1 MFSETISLGEGVQVL
16 KVSVLRWGEGGGVGG
31 LPRSGNGPDSRV
43 RQNSVKC
50 WLYHLQT
57 VSLGSVAS
65 LCLFLPLCTREIE
78 APTSWDC
85 VSSKWV
91 RYIKCM
97 ARGRHSVLGG

>member
-1 MFSETISLGEGVQVL
+1 MGGE
-16 KVSVLRWGEGGGVGG
+16 
-31 LPRSGNGPDSRV
+31 LPRVDMAQTQE

-65 LCLFLPLCTREIE
+65 LCLFPPLYKGDE

-85 VSSKWV
+85 VSIRWV
-91 RYIKCM
+91 RYIECM
-97 ARGRHSVLGG
+97 ARGRHSVLGR